1 MKRGDGALA
10 VVSTNAS
17 HVAVRVEEGGLLLA
31 KELVNDHRDTGR
43 GGFIFSDPSGIVGEK
58 GGIVVGE
65 TKINNVND
73 AHLNRRVR
81 AGGSWRFSADLF
93 VIGTRDWDG
102 IHENDWGADA
112 ICLFFHNDPRGTQY
126 RGTNN
131 YRGGYG
137 NSIQNGWAFGFYTYT
152 GANQQRMTWGTTDFG
167 FTDGHSASYAPIALK
182 NRTTTHFELTHDATA
197 KTLKVVMT
205 QGANCVTN
213 DFSGVDIASAV
224 GGEYAWL
231 GFGSGGGRAH
241 LHANWH
247 NVSFEQIGGADDFAS
262 NDFLQHVDFTA
273 AEPVVQLDSR
283 YAGGVFRL
291 AETATLADGSTL
303 RAATVAQPAI
313 LSIGALTIGETVGF
327 AADEGATIN
336 LDAVSGTPS
345 TVTLDGGTFELG
357 ALPENKSWAFAEL
370 RLTHGA
376 KVRLPSGG
384 SLRVHDVYLDG
395 VKQTSTVF
403 EAGDAP
409 WLLSGKVVTR
419 EGTVFLLR

>member
-1 MKRGDGALA
+1 M
-10 VVSTNAS
+10 
-17 HVAVRVEEGGLLLA
+17 
-31 KELVNDHRDTGR
+31 
-43 GGFIFSDPSGIVGEK
+43 
-58 GGIVVGE
+58 VGE
-65 TKINNVND
+65 TKINNAND

-81 AGGSWRFSADLF
+81 AGGSWRLSADLF

-102 IHENDWGADA
+102 IHENEWGADA
-112 ICLFFHNDPRGTQY
+112 ISFFFHNDPRGTQY
-126 RGTNN
+126 RGLNN
-131 YRGGYG
+131 YRGGFA
-137 NSIQNGWAFGFYTYT
+137 NSIQKGWGIGFYTYT

-182 NRTTTHFELTHDATA
+182 NRTTSHFELTHDATA

-213 DFSGVDIASAV
+213 DFTGVDIASAV

-241 LHANWH
+241 AHANWH

-283 YAGGVFRL
+283 YADGVFRL

-327 AADEGATIN
+327 AADEGATIR
-336 LDAVSGTPS
+336 LD
-345 TVTLDGGTFELG
+345 TVTGEPKRVNLSGGTFELAG
-357 ALPENKSWAFAEL
+357 LPDRKDWAGAEL
-370 RLTHGA
+370 HLSEGA
-376 KVRLPSGG
+376 QLKLPASGV
-384 SLRVHDVYLDG
+384 LRVHDVYLDG
-395 VKQTSTVF
+395 VRLTDSVF
-403 EAGDAP
+403 KPESASWMA
-409 WLLSGKVVTR
+409 SGTVVTR
-419 EGTVFLLR
+419 AGTVFILR